1 MHHFRFLAA
10 AAMTMAIAAPATAQP
25 ARPFSMAAL
34 KAAQAKRQPI
44 LIDVYAPWCP
54 TCRAQAP
61 TIDALS
67 KSPAYDKLVIL
78 RLDFD
83 NQVAEKK
90 ALGVRQQSTLIL
102 YKGSREVGR
111 TLGITDPGQIKAFA
125 AKALG

>member
-1 MHHFRFLAA
+1 MQQFRVLAA
-10 AAMTMAIAAPATAQP
+10 AALTIAIVAPATAQP

-34 KAAQAKRQPI
+34 KAAQAKGQPV
-44 LIDVYAPWCP
+44 LIDVFAPWCP

-61 TIDALS
+61 TIDAIS
-67 KSPAYDKLVIL
+67 RSPAYDKLVIL

-83 NQVAEKK
+83 HQVAEKK
-90 ALGVRQQSTLIL
+90 ALGVRQQSTLIV

-111 TLGITDPGQIKAFA
+111 TLGITDPGQIRAFA